1 MAVKPDG
8 TLPAVTGLRF
18 YAAAWVV
25 LFHAHVLRDH
35 APAPLRTLGA
45 LGYAAVPLFFVLSG
59 FVLTWTYGKAFDE
72 GRAPLGRFFLARA
85 ARIYPLYL
93 VGLVWMLALAWPAL
107 PAARPLYAL
116 ALGVHIWEPE
126 WIWLANT
133 PAWSVSVELFLY
145 AAFPFLVVLVG
156 GGRSWLASRAGLFTL
171 IGLSWALSFV
181 PWMATRAEGNASSLS
196 LEVWPPQHLPELVI
210 GMATARLAMLE
221 AAEGV
226 AKDGSALVLGAIA
239 TLLVIAWSPLATEV
253 PFPLLHNGLLA
264 PIFAALVFG
273 LARGGR
279 ATRPF
284 AHPAIV
290 KLGELGYAIY
300 LLQLPVLQTYHRVW
314 NFDEARG
321 ATLWLGYLS
330 YWLVLVAISAL
341 AYRFVESPA
350 RAALRGLGPSAQRAL
365 GVAAAAL
372 LAVALGWFLVER
384 VSDDWGPKVVLTG
397 DFQEELGCPRDWAP
411 GCGATR
417 LHRVE
422 GAPWRDLLYGGTFR
436 VPAGRWSA
444 HVGIDDVADDGTTP
458 TLELELAAP
467 TEIAWLYSH
476 RARRLVRVTPEAI
489 TAPGDYQHH
498 LGCEDWRPDCLASWL
513 VDLDGDG
520 VLERELWLPA
530 GHFEMKAAVGL
541 RWDENY
547 GRDGVRDGE
556 NVVIDVPEPGGRV
569 LLRYQPATHVLT
581 ATLAR

>member
-1 MAVKPDG
+1 VKPDG
-8 TLPAVTGLRF
+8 ALPAVTGLRF

-25 LFHAHVLRDH
+25 LFHAHVLREH
-35 APAPLRTLGA
+35 APAPLRMLGA

-59 FVLTWTYGKAFDE
+59 FVLTWTYGRAFDE
-72 GRAPLGRFFLARA
+72 GRVPLGRFFLARA

-107 PAARPLYAL
+107 PPARPLYFL
-116 ALGVHIWEPE
+116 TLGLHIWQPS

-145 AAFPFLVVLVG
+145 AAFPFLIVLVA
-156 GGRSWLASRAGLFTL
+156 GGRSWLATRGGLFTL
-171 IGLSWALSFV
+171 IAVAWAVSFV
-181 PWMATRAEGNASSLS
+181 PWMATRTEGLAPSLA

-221 AAEGV
+221 ASERTAR
-226 AKDGSALVLGAIA
+226 DGSALVMGAIV
-239 TLLVIAWSPLATEV
+239 TLLGIAWSPLATEV
-253 PFPLLHNGLLA
+253 PFALLHNGLLA

-284 AHPAIV
+284 SHPAIV

-300 LLQLPVLQTYHRVW
+300 LLQLPLIQTIHRFW
-314 NFDEARG
+314 NFDEERG
-321 ATLWLGYLS
+321 ALLWVGYAS
-330 YWLVLVAISAL
+330 YWLALVGISAL

-350 RAALRGLGPSAQRAL
+350 RAAIRGLGPKTQRAL
-365 GVAAAAL
+365 GVGAAGL
-372 LAVALGWFLVER
+372 LAVALGWTLVER

-397 DFQEELGCPRDWAP
+397 DFQEELGCARDGDA
-411 GCGATR
+411 GCSATR
-417 LHRVE
+417 LRRVE
-422 GAPWRDLLYGGTFR
+422 AAPRRDLLYGGTLR
-436 VPAGRWSA
+436 IPAGRWSA
-444 HVGIDDVADDGTTP
+444 HVGIDDVADDGTP
-458 TLELELAAP
+458 PRVEFTLEEP
-467 TEIAWLYSH
+467 TEVAWLYSH
-476 RARRLVRVTPEAI
+476 RERRLVRVTPDAI

-498 LGCEDWRPDCLASWL
+498 LGCADWQPDCLASWL

-520 VLERELWLPA
+520 VLEREVSLPA
-530 GHFEMKAAVGL
+530 GHYAMKAAVGL
-541 RWDENY
+541 SWDENY

-569 LLRYQPATHVLT
+569 RLRYQPATHTLT
-581 ATLAR
+581 AELMR